1 MRGPRA
7 RALRGEMPQPSS
19 SMEAFECMV
28 LARMGFDG
36 EESHE
41 AKLGAIFHNTVS
53 QVSLS
58 SRGVSVRGEIYQL
71 LLFHLHV
78 MMTER

>member
-1 MRGPRA
+1 
-7 RALRGEMPQPSS
+7 MPQPSS
-19 SMEAFECMV
+19 SMEAFEWMV

-41 AKLGAIFHNTVS
+41 AKLGAIFHKTVS

-58 SRGVSVRGEIYQL
+58 S
-71 LLFHLHV
+71 
-78 MMTER
+78 